1 MTALAGAGR
10 ARIRKA
16 RIGRGKALSALLV
29 SATTC
34 GALAGWGPSW
44 AQDGDQVPPRL
55 SFDVSAGLSHATNP
69 GLEVTGAEARSRGD
83 LSFGLTWADVTR
95 DQDFH
100 LALGGLLRATG
111 SGDDE
116 SGFQDPSV
124 DLSYTRTGANGLFS
138 VEGSWDETPVD
149 LSEPLEL
156 PGGGYS
162 SSDVLATTGTVTT
175 TRAALALQLGQE
187 GPLGAQLS
195 ASHLERG
202 YSETTDPSV
211 YDTTTT
217 SLSAGVTLRDAMG
230 GDLGLHWDQTQSDQ
244 DDATA
249 TARDRRSLSLSWDRP
264 LTGVLMLNLS
274 LGMTEAETVKS
285 GTTVS
290 ESSGATGT
298 VGLTGALANGSW
310 NVTLD
315 SARDSLGTRQT
326 LSLGRDLVLPTGSLS
341 AEIGVTA
348 RDGGEADVVGRL
360 DWSHEMPGS
369 QLTLGL
375 SREVS
380 LNSDDADAAQ
390 TALDAGWS
398 RDLTPTAKLGLS
410 YALTR
415 IEAAGDA
422 AVEGATRQ
430 SLQASLTKTL
440 PSDWQLRTG
449 VQFKSLDRESKG
461 SAQDNSVFLTIGRSF
476 VLLP

>member
-1 MTALAGAGR
+1 
-10 ARIRKA
+10 
-16 RIGRGKALSALLV
+16 
-29 SATTC
+29 
-34 GALAGWGPSW
+34 
-44 AQDGDQVPPRL
+44 
-55 SFDVSAGLSHATNP
+55 
-69 GLEVTGAEARSRGD
+69 
-83 LSFGLTWADVTR
+83 
-95 DQDFH
+95 
-100 LALGGLLRATG
+100 
-111 SGDDE
+111 
-116 SGFQDPSV
+116 
-124 DLSYTRTGANGLFS
+124 
-138 VEGSWDETPVD
+138 
-149 LSEPLEL
+149 
-156 PGGGYS
+156 
-162 SSDVLATTGTVTT
+162 
-175 TRAALALQLGQE
+175 
-187 GPLGAQLS
+187 
-195 ASHLERG
+195 
-202 YSETTDPSV
+202 
-211 YDTTTT
+211 
-217 SLSAGVTLRDAMG
+217 
-230 GDLGLHWDQTQSDQ
+230 
-244 DDATA
+244 
-249 TARDRRSLSLSWDRP
+249 
-264 LTGVLMLNLS
+264 MLNLS

-285 GTTVS
+285 GATVS